1 MKIRF
6 LILLLSFLI
15 AAPAFAKNHGAMRR
29 DLHRAEQKMKAG
41 EYEAAEKLYKKALEI
56 DDENESALLGL
67 GDSYYWQGDYS
78 KAVQTFDRLLK
89 KNPDH
94 VAALN
99 KQGKTYLALG
109 DETKAR
115 RAFEHA
121 RRIDP
126 DSSEAETLGEQVTRQ
141 VRVRVMG
148 GYRNESLNYA
158 SDTHGE
164 FQDIGIEVEKFFKVG
179 IRNSYVRRFD
189 KEVLDNAIYG
199 YYYPLR
205 DTRLS
210 LRLSSAGK
218 VSILPRQSYQ
228 LGVAQHIG
236 RWRPEISY
244 LFQDFQEADTH
255 GLTASLTVNPIQS
268 LEIGGGYK
276 FQSLKTSGRDDEFH
290 GGFARLRLGTPFQSI
305 SFNALYEFGRN
316 GFEAGRPPS
325 PFVNYKSHLYGGG
338 ISISLPQSY
347 AIDFSLFREDR
358 NNGEQSAI
366 SSLSLGYSF

>member
-6 LILLLSFLI
+6 LILLFPFLI
-15 AAPAFAKNHGAMRR
+15 ATPSFAKNHGAVTR
-29 DLHRAEQKMKAG
+29 DLRRAEQKMKSG
-41 EYEAAEKLYKKALEI
+41 EYESAEKLYKKILEI
-56 DDENESALLGL
+56 NDENEAALLGL
-67 GDSYYWQGDYS
+67 GESYYWQGNYS

-89 KNPDH
+89 NNPDH

-141 VRVRVMG
+141 VRVQAMG

-158 SDTHGE
+158 NDSQGE
-164 FQDIGIEVEKFFKVG
+164 FQDVTIEVEKFFQVG
-179 IRNSYVRRFD
+179 LRNSYLSRFG
-189 KEVLDNAIYG
+189 KAGLNTELYG

-210 LRLSSAGK
+210 LRAGSAGK
-218 VSILPRQSYQ
+218 ISILPRQSYQ
-228 LGVAQHIG
+228 FGVAQDIG

-244 LFQDFQEADTH
+244 LFQDFQEANTH
-255 GLTASLTVNPIQS
+255 GLTASLMVSPIQS

-276 FQSLKTSGRDDEFH
+276 FQSLKAAGRDDEFH
-290 GGFARLRLGTPFQSI
+290 GGFARMRLGTPFQWASLH
-305 SFNALYEFGRN
+305 ALYEFGSY
-316 GFEAGRPPS
+316 GFEAGRAPS

-338 ISISLPQSY
+338 ISIALPQSFALDY
-347 AIDFSLFREDR
+347 NLFREDR
-358 NNGEQSAI
+358 NNGENALI
-366 SSLSLGYSF
+366 SSLSLGYAF